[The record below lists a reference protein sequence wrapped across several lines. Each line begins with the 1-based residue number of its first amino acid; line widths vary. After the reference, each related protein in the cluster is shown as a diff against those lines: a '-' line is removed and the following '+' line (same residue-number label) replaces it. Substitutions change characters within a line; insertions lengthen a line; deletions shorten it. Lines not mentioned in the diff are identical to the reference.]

1 MNRIDNPTYH
11 LSSKQTAE
19 IRGLFTRVRAWVP
32 AHKLNHLAVVL
43 SPLEAKVTH
52 RQLYLLVSIFAEH
65 LNDPLPNWIFDFL
78 SSKTVCE

>member
-1 MNRIDNPTYH
+1 MNKIDNPTYH
-11 LSSKQTAE
+11 LSSSQTE
-19 IRGLFTRVRAWVP
+19 ELRKFFSRVRAWVP

-43 SPLEAKVTH
+43 SALEAKVTH

-78 SSKTVCE
+78 SSKSTCE